1 MKTRKTKMISKVE
14 SAPTIEEKLALI
26 DSISDKHKQALQ
38 LLNDLRI
45 SLIIEKLRIQNEDSQ

>member
-1 MKTRKTKMISKVE
+1 MISKVE

>member
-1 MKTRKTKMISKVE
+1 MISKVE

-26 DSISDKHKQALQ
+26 ERMTSKHREALQ

-45 SLIIEKLRIQNEDSQ
+45 SLIIEQSRKDVKDSQ

>member
-1 MKTRKTKMISKVE
+1 MISKVE

-26 DSISDKHKQALQ
+26 DRMTSKHREALQ

-45 SLIIEKLRIQNEDSQ
+45 SLIIEDAKEKQGKHNDT